1 MPSVQCVQKVAVF
14 ISLAM
19 LLVQHSAEAR
29 SLVTLPRQTATA
41 PSARVSSSAAGAR
54 HRRILGAPVKAP
66 SAPLP
71 ADAFVMASPCPATAA
86 AAGSTAS
93 AVFTVGAH
101 TAPELFKEVALQVD
115 FPKALWPS
123 ASLSCKANSGQAIN
137 CDAPEVSPEDLAQYD
152 VVSAACMLGDM
163 ASTGPV
169 TCTLSYTIPAA
180 PLPASDDASRIV
192 AAITYADLAENVVED
207 SSNNAAATCVTAP
220 AKRQV

>member
-1 MPSVQCVQKVAVF
+1 MHPHPPIIPSYRAC
-14 ISLAM
+14 SL
-19 LLVQHSAEAR
+19 
-29 SLVTLPRQTATA
+29 T
-41 PSARVSSSAAGAR
+41 
-54 HRRILGAPVKAP
+54 
-66 SAPLP
+66 
-71 ADAFVMASPCPATAA
+71 PC
-86 AAGSTAS
+86 
-93 AVFTVGAH
+93 FTCA
-101 TAPELFKEVALQVD
+101 
-115 FPKALWPS
+115 
-123 ASLSCKANSGQAIN
+123 AIN